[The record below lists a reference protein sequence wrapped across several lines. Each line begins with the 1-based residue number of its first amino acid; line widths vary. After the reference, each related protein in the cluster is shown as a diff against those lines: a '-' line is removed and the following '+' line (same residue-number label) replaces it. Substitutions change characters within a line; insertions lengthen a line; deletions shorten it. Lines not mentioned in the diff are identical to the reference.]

1 MKSFEILFK
10 RKASPIR
17 NLRIILG
24 HALSVIVP
32 FTLILVHILFPQIID
47 ATMVAIIAF
56 FSIGLS
62 AWTGGYKIGIITSI
76 FFASSL
82 GIITLNSES
91 INNSIYIL
99 KIITESVLLV
109 VGGALLSILIDLGK
123 RQERIAIYRK
133 REKESK
139 KRIELL
145 TLKNESLKKEIR
157 LRDEFLSI
165 ASHELKTPL
174 TSMLLQTQTALHNIR
189 NVSLAHFSIESLLK
203 MLESVEHQTKRLS
216 KIISELFN
224 ISIMTTGNL
233 VLERENCDLEE
244 IVQGVLNDFETRFE
258 REGYQVIFKT
268 QKPIIGFWDKIRI
281 EQAATNL
288 ISNAIKYGEKKPIE
302 VTVKKRG
309 DVAELLIEDHGIGI
323 SKKKQKDIFG
333 LFERGVTPEEY
344 KGLGVGLYITEQIVR
359 AHEGTINVSSRLN
372 EGTKFI
378 VKLPIIRGQKNAEGK
393 KILSGV
399 PVSGS

>member
-1 MKSFEILFK
+1 
-10 RKASPIR
+10 
-17 NLRIILG
+17 
-24 HALSVIVP
+24 
-32 FTLILVHILFPQIID
+32 
-47 ATMVAIIAF
+47 MVAIIAF

-288 ISNAIKYGEKKPIE
+288 VSNAIKYGEKKPIE

-372 EGTKFI
+372 DGTKFI

>member
-288 ISNAIKYGEKKPIE
+288 VSNAIKYGEKKPIE